1 LYQLKENTMAKTKTI
16 EVTEEE
22 IKMLVE
28 IRTFIGTKGEE
39 GVDNEKY
46 EMINTLI
53 NKYYFQ

>member
-1 LYQLKENTMAKTKTI
+1 MAKTKTI